1 MRKSWPT
8 KFASKVRKLRICRQV
23 GIYLRKYDV
32 KVFLFKINT
41 MAEYN

>member
-1 MRKSWPT
+1 MNDRRHKSATGVP
-8 KFASKVRKLRICRQV
+8 ASGHKVEM